1 MNHSAFVLGFAMALL
16 AVMILLLIR
25 LWTKDKLER
34 WGYELTRETHKQLRD
49 TQFKLDAIQREQ
61 QRLLS
66 RLDGLD
72 RASDTQVL
80 KLNQLNARLSQP
92 KSTA

>member
-34 WGYELTRETHKQLRD
+34 WGYELTRETH
-49 TQFKLDAIQREQ
+49 
-61 QRLLS
+61 S
-66 RLDGLD
+66 RLQQIELKMDSLLRAVD
-72 RASDTQVL
+72 RLERTGNTLAKTVNEL
-80 KLNQLNARLSQP
+80 RPGAAEGK
-92 KSTA
+92 TAA